1 MVKRFYIVGLIAIA
15 CGLACGS
22 SALADPGLRDNSLL
36 NARKDYPDY
45 ADDRY
50 ISYNAVV
57 PARGAVYDRMGQFVN
72 YGAYGLRWSEIRDRH
87 TQEKINAGVGIND
100 LSGTSSVF
108 QENNFFNFLAVVRQG
123 YGGDYMS
130 MSVGRNLSTSFTP
143 LVLSHMTYGGLRVDY
158 GSKNHDLTML
168 LSRGG
173 SLEASL
179 IFSRLRGDQRGFA
192 EVSPVVVGG
201 ANWYGRFGGLEVG
214 ATFFRQL
221 QSNIKSKPISLVRG
235 DIPYPEFHSPK
246 QLKVRISDDSP
257 RDLSGVA
264 IYDADIFLRALLDS
278 SEVFYTSAS
287 ERADEKYAFDAS
299 LAAVFAEGRQVQS
312 HYEADG
318 AKERVVVE
326 FDFQGLYARD
336 PSLVVVEADIE
347 LMVEGD
353 YRIGVRQIYDFDL
366 PDGTTEANRSWPF
379 IPTGNF
385 SLDQFED
392 IQGQEEIYFTVLRS
406 KDSPQMGKGPKLVR
420 FKHAIPTAQ
429 TFYGLNINWLH
440 ERFHLTG
447 EFVLNPLDYKF
458 PTARGKRM
466 RETGK
471 AGYFTLR
478 SGMGALGDLG
488 FEVFHIGPTYG
499 GGYASRRGGLVLHTD
514 VADRQAGLQNAVRAA
529 TQEFRTY
536 DDNDDHDNW
545 PDDYP
550 GSADQLYMPSGA
562 FNRPTFPSSRP
573 EGGVYPGLDM
583 DGDHVLDHDKNRNAV
598 EDYIEPFIG
607 YDSDPPEFVYG
618 LDLNNNLVPDFR
630 ENDDEPDYPYRR
642 DQQGM
647 HLFYDLDKRPWWLE
661 QVRMGWYRA
670 TEIDGGHQMNA
681 FYARGGIQLE
691 TPKTWLALRND
702 FKRVR
707 DDIADDVYRL
717 VLVFNPG
724 GGGTRDAVA
733 LNQRYNQP
741 SQPPPPDFL
750 PMRNSLVNTA
760 HFESRWM
767 PRDGLH
773 LANSFKYVL
782 NRRLEQQDR
791 SGGLLQEA
799 ATLHNFSLVN
809 KVSYTRRVMPR
820 LSLTGRLKHL
830 LAKWDEGSYVPVDT
844 LGTSLYFEPVT
855 EEDGSTRLDT
865 VAVPEA
871 AASWS
876 LVSPELIIS
885 YALTPKTRI
894 EFGQHGFFA
903 SLFKGRFIDREVKSN
918 SYTQNM
924 SLLQLTM
931 KGTYG
936 GYGMVSSV
944 GLRWENIDLHNRALA
959 EDTDLTS
966 FYVDVIFSPE

>member
-1 MVKRFYIVGLIAIA
+1 M
-15 CGLACGS
+15 
-22 SALADPGLRDNSLL
+22 
-36 NARKDYPDY
+36 
-45 ADDRY
+45 
-50 ISYNAVV
+50 
-57 PARGAVYDRMGQFVN
+57 
-72 YGAYGLRWSEIRDRH
+72 
-87 TQEKINAGVGIND
+87 
-100 LSGTSSVF
+100 
-108 QENNFFNFLAVVRQG
+108 
-123 YGGDYMS
+123 
-130 MSVGRNLSTSFTP
+130 
-143 LVLSHMTYGGLRVDY
+143 
-158 GSKNHDLTML
+158 
-168 LSRGG
+168 
-173 SLEASL
+173 EASL